1 LDQGFKSVLRG
12 GRKSLKELFVVAGL
26 ASGKHHWKEEKWLEQ
41 ARRFLFEVLKVYRN
55 GEEPSEKEICAMALI
70 LYPSK
75 GETKTKKPDRATSK
89 IYRVLDDE
97 GMRMYK
103 TIFDNNNKK
112 DIRAFLADPFIRKL
126 WPHMMQ
132 KLPYSNILLNDKIE
146 GKSEQNKMKIIA
158 TMHEVTRIIVLEFNL
173 PIPFWWSVCYPEIMQ
188 RVRSH
193 HPY

>member
-1 LDQGFKSVLRG
+1 M
-12 GRKSLKELFVVAGL
+12 VAKL
-26 ASGKHHWKEEKWLEQ
+26 AGGKHHWKEEKWLEQ
-41 ARRFLFEVLKVYRN
+41 ARKFLVEVLKLYRN

-70 LYPSK
+70 LYPAK

-103 TIFDNNNKK
+103 TIFDNNKKK

-132 KLPYSNILLNDKIE
+132 K
-146 GKSEQNKMKIIA
+146 
-158 TMHEVTRIIVLEFNL
+158 
-173 PIPFWWSVCYPEIMQ
+173 IP
-188 RVRSH
+188 
-193 HPY
+193 